1 MSYSIQSS
9 LPSSSALLGYHFH
22 VPRTTRGNFRSVFR
36 VSSVGIPRPYG
47 RTRSQAPGQQAS
59 RVTEGRGGAAT
70 LGPAGFLP
78 RAAYVPLREA
88 GQAAFVGTNLVLGTI
103 ALQGAEGTI
112 PLRFR
117 AWRQWADGEPCRVMG
132 VQLHRCYS

>member
-9 LPSSSALLGYHFH
+9 LPSSGALLGYHFH

-36 VSSVGIPRPYG
+36 VSSVGIP
-47 RTRSQAPGQQAS
+47 TAVPGPSLLAGEQ
-59 RVTEGRGGAAT
+59 GRGGAAT